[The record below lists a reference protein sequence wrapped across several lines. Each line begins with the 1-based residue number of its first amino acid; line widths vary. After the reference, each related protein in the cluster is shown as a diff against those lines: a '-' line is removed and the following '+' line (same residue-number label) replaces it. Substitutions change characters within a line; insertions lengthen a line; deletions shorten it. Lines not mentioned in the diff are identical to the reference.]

1 MISTKQTIITKEH
14 HSDLDCFVFKN
25 HLKTYGKGF
34 HEFYSKAK
42 EHGVKYVMGKPSDVY
57 EDPET
62 KKLIVRYEDIVNGK
76 VEDLELDILVLSTGL
91 IPGSRNKKL
100 AKALKIDL
108 DENGFFKEVDPVNLP
123 LQTKVEGIFLCGGAT
138 GPIDISESVA
148 QAEAASLLASSP
160 RWSDGE

>member
-1 MISTKQTIITKEH
+1 
-14 HSDLDCFVFKN
+14 
-25 HLKTYGKGF
+25 
-34 HEFYSKAK
+34 
-42 EHGVKYVMGKPSDVY
+42 MGKPSDVY

-62 KKLIVRYEDIVNGK
+62 KKLTVRYEDMVKGK

-108 DENGFFKEVDPVNLP
+108 DENGFFKEEDPVNLP